1 MRFRRSCVFF
11 LGGLT
16 PGLFRPEMQAGVDPV
31 YGARPLNRLLN
42 RELLNPLARC
52 LIDGSVRDGDEV
64 CIRG

>member
-1 MRFRRSCVFF
+1 
-11 LGGLT
+11 
-16 PGLFRPEMQAGVDPV
+16 MQAGVDPV